1 MFLGAAGEVLC
12 CGTKYIVFLV
22 RKLMLK
28 LFCQEVTDTRTL
40 IVSLFLAKYRL
51 CFTDP
56 HLRQFS
62 TVFAY
67 VLYIRS
73 IDKHT
78 MSIERMDFVLR
89 RNGSKND
96 AVLLCVDIIISINI
110 YASRQRVG
118 DWDTNSTI

>member
-1 MFLGAAGEVLC
+1 MLWNEIYRILSMEVDV
-12 CGTKYIVFLV
+12 KAV
-22 RKLMLK
+22 
-28 LFCQEVTDTRTL
+28 CQEVTDTRTL
-40 IVSLFLAKYRL
+40 IVSLFLEIEL

-89 RNGSKND
+89 RK
-96 AVLLCVDIIISINI
+96 
-110 YASRQRVG
+110 RK
-118 DWDTNSTI
+118 